1 MIFDN
6 IIEYAYVSRRGKHL
20 NIFFCSVSV
29 FTCMG
34 SHPFERHQHSC
45 SISIYHELK
54 WIWLLVF
61 HVVYQQSW
69 ITSSLYPHTN
79 ERCKPVQS
87 MLLDS
92 CSWNIRKYR
101 FSKESWAVPGDASSH
116 TIVIEKSP
124 WCESSGSF
132 SPYLPL
138 ADSCSSLQGTHPHCV
153 TVTKL
158 KQWRRKT
165 ENSRLQKLTVRTA
178 WVGRKTD
185 GSKLHRAKWKRT

>member
-116 TIVIEKSP
+116 TIVIEEIPMVWEFWK
-124 WCESSGSF
+124 F
-132 SPYLPL
+132 LPIL
-138 ADSCSSLQGTHPHCV
+138 AI
-153 TVTKL
+153 
-158 KQWRRKT
+158 
-165 ENSRLQKLTVRTA
+165 SRLMFILAGYTPTLRHCNKAKTMTKENWKLTAPEAHSENCLGGKKDR
-178 WVGRKTD
+178 R
-185 GSKLHRAKWKRT
+185 